1 MGGNYQSRGVYVI
14 RARRTVREGRSPSVC
29 DEINLCRVKIIV
41 MAVSCLIRAL
51 RSLTVTQ
58 PTLLSSQGLAQT
70 KLGTPV
76 SSTVGQCRG
85 FLTTASLEQNRTY
98 WKEREKYTIRP
109 IGMKKTG
116 GRDYSGKI
124 KTHGIGGGHKQRY
137 RWIDFQRLRYES
149 EKVVKPFEEK
159 VVEVRYD
166 PCRSADIALVA
177 GGNRKRWIIAT
188 ENMQAGDII
197 KTSGVI
203 GRMAVSANE
212 GDAYPLGALPVGT
225 LVNNL
230 EIQPG
235 KGAEYIRAA
244 GTSGV
249 LLRKVNGTAIV
260 QLPSKQQVQVLET
273 CMVTV
278 GRVSNI
284 DHNKRIIG
292 KAGRNRWLG
301 IRPSSGLWK
310 RKGGWAGR
318 KIKPLPPMKSY
329 VNLPSISAE

>member
-1 MGGNYQSRGVYVI
+1 
-14 RARRTVREGRSPSVC
+14 
-29 DEINLCRVKIIV
+29 
-41 MAVSCLIRAL
+41 MALWCLTRAL
-51 RSLTVTQ
+51 RSLTVS
-58 PTLLSSQGLAQT
+58 PPALLPAQVAAGGAV
-70 KLGTPV
+70 LNLEPHRDF
-76 SSTVGQCRG
+76 Q
-85 FLTTASLEQNRTY
+85 TTAAQAQNRRN
-98 WKEREKYTIRP
+98 WKQREKYTVRP
-109 IGMKKTG
+109 IGMRKTG
-116 GRDYSGKI
+116 GRDHTGKI
-124 KTHGIGGGHKQRY
+124 VTHGIGGGHKQRY
-137 RWIDFQRLRYES
+137 RWVDFQRLRYEPNQ
-149 EKVVKPFEEK
+149 EEKPFEEK
-159 VVEVRYD
+159 VVQVRYD

-188 ENMQAGDII
+188 ENMQEGNII
-197 KTSGVI
+197 RTSGVI

-212 GDAYPLGALPVGT
+212 GDAFPLGALPVGT
-225 LVNNL
+225 LVHNL

-235 KGAEYIRAA
+235 RGAQYIRAA

-284 DHNKRIIG
+284 DHNKEIIG
-292 KAGRNRWLG
+292 KAGRNRWFG
-301 IRPSSGLWK
+301 VRPSSGLWQ

-329 VNLPSISAE
+329 VNLPSLAAK

>member
-1 MGGNYQSRGVYVI
+1 
-14 RARRTVREGRSPSVC
+14 
-29 DEINLCRVKIIV
+29 
-41 MAVSCLIRAL
+41 MAVSCLTRAL
-51 RSLTVTQ
+51 RSLTLSQ
-58 PTLLSSQGLAQT
+58 PALIPSQAVSQL
-70 KLGTPV
+70 KLGALVP
-76 SSTVGQCRG
+76 STVSQCRG
-85 FLTTASLEQNRTY
+85 FLTTASLDQNRTH
-98 WKEREKYTIRP
+98 WKQREKYTIRP

-116 GRDYSGKI
+116 GRDYTGRVR
-124 KTHGIGGGHKQRY
+124 THGIGGGHKQKY
-137 RWIDFQRLRYES
+137 RWIDFQRLRYEPN
-149 EKVVKPFEEK
+149 KDGQPFEER

-177 GGNRKRWIIAT
+177 GGSRKRWIIAT
-188 ENMQAGDII
+188 ENMQAGNLI

-225 LVNNL
+225 LINNL
-230 EIQPG
+230 ELQPG
-235 KGAEYIRAA
+235 KGSELIRAA

-273 CMVTV
+273 CVVTV
-278 GRVSNI
+278 GRVSNV

-301 IRPSSGLWK
+301 IRPSSGLWQ

-329 VNLPSISAE
+329 VNLPSISAN

>member
-1 MGGNYQSRGVYVI
+1 
-14 RARRTVREGRSPSVC
+14 
-29 DEINLCRVKIIV
+29 
-41 MAVSCLIRAL
+41 MAVSCLTRAL
-51 RSLTVTQ
+51 RLLTVSQ
-58 PTLLSSQGLAQT
+58 PALLPSQAAAQSQ
-70 KLGTPV
+70 LGALVPT
-76 SSTVGQCRG
+76 TVGQCRG
-85 FLTTASLEQNRTY
+85 FLTTAPLEQNKTF
-98 WKEREKYTIRP
+98 WKQREKYTIRP

-116 GRDYSGKI
+116 GRDHSGRI
-124 KTHGIGGGHKQRY
+124 RTHGIGGGHKQRY
-137 RWIDFQRLRYES
+137 RWVDFQRLRYEPGT
-149 EKVVKPFEEK
+149 EAQPFQEK

-188 ENMQAGDII
+188 ENMQAGDVI

-203 GRMAVSANE
+203 GRMAVLANE
-212 GDAYPLGALPVGT
+212 GDAFPLGALPVGT

-230 EIQPG
+230 EIEPG
-235 KGAEYIRAA
+235 KGSEYIRAA

-284 DHNKRIIG
+284 DHNKEIIG
-292 KAGRNRWLG
+292 KAGRNRWFG
-301 IRPSSGLWK
+301 IRPSSGLWQ

-318 KIKPLPPMKSY
+318 KIKPLPSMKSY
-329 VNLPSISAE
+329 LNLPSITAK